1 MVKAIIL
8 DLDGTVYLGDK
19 EVPGA
24 AEFVRRCH
32 GAGIHCLFV
41 TNRSN
46 RPPEE
51 VAAQLR
57 GYGIPCGR
65 GDVLTSAQ
73 ATAKYLC
80 SIDLRSVQKTIPPKA
95 MPCSAFLIGET
106 GLIEAMREEG
116 IRIVSDPEDR
126 PCAVV
131 VSYDREFS
139 YAKLAVATRWISEGA
154 RFIATNPDKKL
165 KVAGRTLPGT
175 GALVAAVQTATGV
188 APEYVG
194 KPERLI
200 FDMALSLAGCRADEA
215 LSVGDLLDTDIR
227 GSNAAGIPSV
237 LMLTGVSTRADL
249 DTSPHRPAHV
259 CDTFADL
266 TALVFG

>member
-1 MVKAIIL
+1 MIKAIIL
-8 DLDGTVYLGDK
+8 DLDGTVYLGDR
-19 EVPGA
+19 EIPGA

-32 GAGIHCLFV
+32 EAQIRCLFV

-51 VAAQLR
+51 VAAQLQ

-65 GDVLTSAQ
+65 EDILTSAQ
-73 ATAKYLC
+73 ATAKYLG
-80 SIDLRSVQKTIPPKA
+80 KG
-95 MPCSAFLIGET
+95 SAFLIGEI
-106 GLIEAMREEG
+106 GLAEAMREEG
-116 IRIVSDPEDR
+116 IRIVTDPEER
-126 PCAVV
+126 PYAVV

-139 YAKLAVATRWISEGA
+139 YAKLAMATQWISEGA

-175 GALVAAVQTATGV
+175 GSLVAAVQAATGV
-188 APEYVG
+188 TPEYVG

-200 FDMALSLAGCRADEA
+200 FDMALRLAGCRADEA
-215 LSVGDLLDTDIR
+215 LSVGDLLETDIR

-249 DTSPHRPAHV
+249 DTSPYRPVYV
-259 CDTFADL
+259 CETFADL
-266 TALVFG
+266 TALVFS

>member
-24 AEFVRRCH
+24 SEFVRRCRE
-32 GAGIHCLFV
+32 AGIRCLFV

-51 VAAQLR
+51 VAEQLR
-57 GYGIPCGR
+57 GYGIPCER

-73 ATAKYLC
+73 ATAKYL
-80 SIDLRSVQKTIPPKA
+80 SKG
-95 MPCSAFLIGET
+95 SAFLIGET
-106 GLIEAMREEG
+106 GLVEAMREEG
-116 IRIVSDPEDR
+116 IRIVTEEAEDR

-139 YAKLAVATRWISEGA
+139 YAKLAAATHWISEGA

-165 KVAGRTLPGT
+165 KVHGRTLPGT
-175 GALVAAVQTATGV
+175 GALVAAVQAATGI

-200 FDMALSLAGCRADEA
+200 FDMALQLAACRADEA

-249 DTSPHRPAHV
+249 DTSPYRPAHV
-259 CDTFADL
+259 CETFADI
-266 TALVFG
+266 TALVFPSSP